1 LQGSKPH
8 DPLRALYSGKH
19 KGTQPHGPKRLILG
33 LSCEPVKGSD
43 EFYRFYCELRPGSVE
58 RRVVDSGLDELK
70 ASATAGKK
78 THRRQWPPYCVRK
91 YRVTNLW
98 KLDLS
103 RGARMIYSVE

>member
-1 LQGSKPH
+1 MAHSVNQ
-8 DPLRALYSGKH
+8 
-19 KGTQPHGPKRLILG
+19 
-33 LSCEPVKGSD
+33 VKGSD
-43 EFYRFYCELRPGSVE
+43 EFYRFYRGLRPGSVE

-78 THRRQWPPYCVRK
+78 IHRPQWPPYYVRK

-103 RGARMIYSVE
+103 RGARMIYTVLSERDQRIVVVLEAFLTHKEYERRFGYC

>member
-1 LQGSKPH
+1 MAHPADH
-8 DPLRALYSGKH
+8 
-19 KGTQPHGPKRLILG
+19 
-33 LSCEPVKGSD
+33 VKGSD
-43 EFYRFYCELRPGSVE
+43 EFYRFYRGLRPGSVE

-78 THRRQWPPYCVRK
+78 IHRPQWPPYYIRK

-103 RGARMIYSVE
+103 RGARMIYTVLSERGQQIVVVLEAFLTHKEYERRFGYS

>member
-1 LQGSKPH
+1 L
-8 DPLRALYSGKH
+8 
-19 KGTQPHGPKRLILG
+19 TI
-33 LSCEPVKGSD
+33 
-43 EFYRFYCELRPGSVE
+43 E

-78 THRRQWPPYCVRK
+78 FHRLQWPPYYVRK

-103 RGARMIYSVE
+103 RGARMIYTVLSERDQRIVVVLEAFLTHKEYERRFGYS